1 MIADHILSAVAHENR
16 PDADRERD
24 ANRKPAE
31 VLDFFNIKT
40 TDKIGEINSGRG
52 YFSSIIAHALKDGGI
67 VYAHTSPMSVERWKG
82 NPIKKRL
89 GEFPQDNM
97 IPVVGEMESPN
108 FPEQLDK
115 IFNIMTYHDSVWT
128 KADRGAMNSAIF
140 ESLSPGGVYGIL
152 DHNAKEGHGIDN
164 CHDIH
169 RIEKTF
175 VIEEVISSG
184 FIFDQE
190 SSILGNSEDEL
201 IDMVFEKHIR
211 DRTSRFILKFKKS
224 E

>member
-1 MIADHILSAVAHENR
+1 LIADHILSAVEHENR

-52 YFSSIIAHALKDGGI
+52 YLSSIIAHALTDGGI

-152 DHNAKEGHGIDN
+152 DHNAKDGHGIDN

-211 DRTSRFILKFKKS
+211 DRTSRFILKFKKP

>member
-1 MIADHILSAVAHENR
+1 MIADHILSAVEHENR

-52 YFSSIIAHALKDGGI
+52 YLSSIIAHALTDGGI

-211 DRTSRFILKFKKS
+211 DRTSRFILKFKKP

>member
-1 MIADHILSAVAHENR
+1 MIADHILSAVEHENR

-108 FPEQLDK
+108 FPEELDK

-152 DHNAKEGHGIDN
+152 DHNAKDGHGIDN

-211 DRTSRFILKFKKS
+211 DRTSRFILKFKKP

>member
-1 MIADHILSAVAHENR
+1 MIADHILSAVEHENR

-152 DHNAKEGHGIDN
+152 DHNAKDGHGIDN

-169 RIEKTF
+169 RIEKAF

-211 DRTSRFILKFKKS
+211 DRTSRFILKFKKP